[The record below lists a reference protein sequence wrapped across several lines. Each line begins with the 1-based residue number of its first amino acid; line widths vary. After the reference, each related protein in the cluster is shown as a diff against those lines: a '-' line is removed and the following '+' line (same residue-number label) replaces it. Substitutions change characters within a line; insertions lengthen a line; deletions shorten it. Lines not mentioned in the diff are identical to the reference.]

1 MATTIHSFFGFAALL
16 STTFACS
23 ATPVHPLTSA
33 GRTLQHREAVE
44 CEGGSVRTSSDAN
57 RFYACEVI
65 RGDLAIEGTALR
77 ELGAFANVR
86 RVSGTLTIAQNAAL
100 ESLAKLGR
108 LRSAASIVI
117 EQNPLLV
124 DAHGLEGLVSV
135 ERLELIDNGFF
146 RTAGLE
152 QLKSV
157 GALVVTHNENLVS
170 LAGLNGLEH
179 AGSVELSENPR
190 LCASLGLLPNLAS
203 VPGELVVRD
212 NAGVSTTDAAE
223 LVERA
228 KPSAVLSARFEG

>member
-1 MATTIHSFFGFAALL
+1 MTTIHSFFGCAALL

-23 ATPVHPLTSA
+23 ATPIHPASVA
-33 GRTLQHREAVE
+33 DGAPRHREAIE
-44 CEGGSVRTSSDAN
+44 CEGGSVRTASDADK
-57 RFYACEVI
+57 FYACEVI
-65 RGDLAIEGTALR
+65 QGDLAIEGTTLR
-77 ELGAFANVR
+77 ELTAFANVH
-86 RVSGTLTIAQNAAL
+86 RVRGTLTIADNAAL

-108 LRSAASIVI
+108 LRSAANVVI

-135 ERLELIDNGFF
+135 ERLELTDNGFY
-146 RTAGLE
+146 RTTGLE

-190 LCASLGLLPNLAS
+190 LCASLGLLPNLAG
-203 VPGELVVRD
+203 VPGELIVRD
-212 NAGVSTTDAAE
+212 NAGVSVLDSAE
-223 LVERA
+223 LVERT
-228 KPSAVLSARFEG
+228 KPNAVLSARIDG